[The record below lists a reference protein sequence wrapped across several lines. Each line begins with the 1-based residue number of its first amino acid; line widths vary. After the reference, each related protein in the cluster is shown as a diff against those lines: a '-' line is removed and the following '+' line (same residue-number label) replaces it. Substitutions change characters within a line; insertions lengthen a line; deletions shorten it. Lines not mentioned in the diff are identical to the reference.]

1 MRRYLHI
8 IFCIFF
14 FTENAYAVDKIGT
27 TAAKFLHMN
36 VGSRAV
42 GMGGAFTSIAN
53 DASAMYWNP
62 AGLGF
67 HKVKEVFVNHSNWIA
82 DISFD
87 YFGFSFPLL
96 NNHYFGLNITSV
108 TMDDMEVTHYGNENT
123 GETFSASNYAVGA
136 TYSLN
141 LTDRFSIG
149 FNGKYIQENIA
160 NNRAAGFALDIGT
173 LFSTPYGFMLGTSI
187 SNFGPKM
194 KMTGDDLL
202 VPVDIDETVEGNNE
216 SVTGYL
222 STDEFDL
229 PLILRVGI
237 SDQITIG
244 QFGMATWS
252 IDVNSPNDNTMYL
265 NAGLECSLFNQLLI
279 LRSGMNSL
287 FLHDR
292 EKEISMGI
300 GLNMQNILKRN
311 LFINYSVET
320 LSHLGETHQFSI
332 QFAL

>member
-1 MRRYLHI
+1 M
-8 IFCIFF
+8 
-14 FTENAYAVDKIGT
+14 
-27 TAAKFLHMN
+27 
-36 VGSRAV
+36 
-42 GMGGAFTSIAN
+42 
-53 DASAMYWNP
+53 
-62 AGLGF
+62 
-67 HKVKEVFVNHSNWIA
+67 KEVFFNHSNWIA

-96 NNHYFGLNITSV
+96 NNQFFGLNITSV
-108 TMDDMEVTHYGNENT
+108 TMDDMEVTRYGNENT
-123 GETFSASNYAVGA
+123 GETFSAANYAVGA
-136 TYSLN
+136 TYSMN

-160 NNRAAGFALDIGT
+160 NNRAAGIALDIGT

-194 KMTGDDLL
+194 NMTGDDLL
-202 VPVDIDETVEGNNE
+202 VPVDIDEAIEGNNE

-222 STDEFDL
+222 STDKFDL

-237 SDQITIG
+237 SDQINVG
-244 QFGMATWS
+244 QFGIATWS

-265 NAGLECSLFNQLLI
+265 NAGFECELFNKLLI
-279 LRSGMNSL
+279 VRSGMNSL

-292 EKEISMGI
+292 EKEMSMGI
-300 GLNMQNILKRN
+300 GLNMTNILKKN
-311 LFINYSVET
+311 LLINYSVET